1 MALLAEQIPK
11 DDGIGLELGCE
22 ADLLGAGLNPGFGLA
37 SFGDARQIAFHVG
50 AEHRHALGGEAF
62 GEALQRHRLAG
73 AGRAGDEPV
82 AVREPEIDELGLD
95 ALADIDAVFGRRG
108 RSLGLAL
115 ALLRRCLALR
125 HPLLSS
131 FFVSHFS
138 FCATAR
144 KEKAPPASAALWL
157 HARRGREPLRA

>member
-1 MALLAEQIPK
+1 M
-11 DDGIGLELGCE
+11 
-22 ADLLGAGLNPGFGLA
+22 
-37 SFGDARQIAFHVG
+37 
-50 AEHRHALGGEAF
+50 GGEAL
-62 GEALQRHRLAG
+62 GQALQRHRLAR

-108 RSLGLAL
+108 RYVNLAL
-115 ALLRRCLALR
+115 ALFRRCLALR

-138 FCATAR
+138 FCATPR
-144 KEKAPPASAALWL
+144 KEKAPPASAALCL
-157 HARRGREPLRA
+157 QARRRREPLKA